1 MLTLVQ
7 RFSNLEKQKVN
18 VPING
23 VLSLPIGQLLLKAA

>member
-7 RFSNLEKQKVN
+7 RFCNLKNQKVN

-23 VLSLPIGQLLLKAA
+23 VLSLPIGELLLKAA